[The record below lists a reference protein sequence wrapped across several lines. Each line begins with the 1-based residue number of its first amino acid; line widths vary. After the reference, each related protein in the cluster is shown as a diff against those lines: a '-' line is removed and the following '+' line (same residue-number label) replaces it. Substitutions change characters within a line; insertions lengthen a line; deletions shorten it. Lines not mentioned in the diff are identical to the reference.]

1 MDAFVMKLNAAG
13 TTPVYSTYLGGS
25 MDDSGRGI
33 AVDAAGCAYVVGD
46 TASVNFPTV
55 NALQSNPAGSWDAF
69 LAKLS
74 PDGSSLVYSTYLG
87 GDSEDYGGGVALT
100 TNGNVYVAG
109 STRSTNFPTASGFQ
123 SANAGDMDVFVTALD
138 ATGMNVLYSTYL
150 GGSSMDGRF
159 HQVSIAV
166 GNDGIA
172 AVTAETHSP
181 NLPTTPGVVQP
192 SFAGGFGDILVAKLG
207 PAGSNLVYCTY
218 LGGSGEELQDPGGR
232 HIAMDG
238 DGNVY
243 VTALTGSM
251 DFPTTNALQNSP
263 AGGSDAFVAK
273 LDPSGSNLVFSTYLG
288 GSAEDRGCGV
298 AVDADRNVSVVGF
311 TYSTDFPA
319 FDAPQPMSGGS
330 WDAFVTKLD
339 ASGSNFVFSS
349 YLGAQSSEFAYSVA
363 TDAAGNL
370 YGIGF
375 IEAGRG
381 GGVIAVKIADKLP
394 HDISILSIKA
404 PKTIT
409 LSATKPSQTKFVIV
423 AIQNQS
429 LEAEIIPDAATLGNL
444 LQLTVQS
451 VGACPNLTATLHNGP
466 PQAVFPITLASKQ
479 KLNVYFE
486 VTFDLD
492 CVNHPEKAAKG
503 DPTNADYSYVATLD
517 HSALDGEADADAH
530 DDICPRSVTPPYEVD
545 PNPDG
550 TIKDKGCG
558 GKKPDK
564 TLGADVFTD
573 VVVKQ

>member
-1 MDAFVMKLNAAG
+1 
-13 TTPVYSTYLGGS
+13 
-25 MDDSGRGI
+25 
-33 AVDAAGCAYVVGD
+33 
-46 TASVNFPTV
+46 
-55 NALQSNPAGSWDAF
+55 
-69 LAKLS
+69 
-74 PDGSSLVYSTYLG
+74 
-87 GDSEDYGGGVALT
+87 
-100 TNGNVYVAG
+100 
-109 STRSTNFPTASGFQ
+109 
-123 SANAGDMDVFVTALD
+123 
-138 ATGMNVLYSTYL
+138 
-150 GGSSMDGRF
+150 
-159 HQVSIAV
+159 
-166 GNDGIA
+166 
-172 AVTAETHSP
+172 
-181 NLPTTPGVVQP
+181 
-192 SFAGGFGDILVAKLG
+192 
-207 PAGSNLVYCTY
+207 
-218 LGGSGEELQDPGGR
+218 
-232 HIAMDG
+232 
-238 DGNVY
+238 
-243 VTALTGSM
+243 
-251 DFPTTNALQNSP
+251 
-263 AGGSDAFVAK
+263 
-273 LDPSGSNLVFSTYLG
+273 
-288 GSAEDRGCGV
+288 
-298 AVDADRNVSVVGF
+298 
-311 TYSTDFPA
+311 
-319 FDAPQPMSGGS
+319 
-330 WDAFVTKLD
+330 
-339 ASGSNFVFSS
+339 
-349 YLGAQSSEFAYSVA
+349 
-363 TDAAGNL
+363 
-370 YGIGF
+370 
-375 IEAGRG
+375 
-381 GGVIAVKIADKLP
+381 VIAVKIADKLP